1 MSISKFISI
10 FYKVSRIS
18 GDIKAIQ
25 NGTLHKRIK
34 RRVKSRLF

>member
-18 GDIKAIQ
+18 GDIKALQ
-25 NGTLHKRIK
+25 NGTLYKRIK
-34 RRVKSRLF
+34 RRIARKLF